1 MKTVEI
7 TIRLGIDCDTA
18 VDAKT
23 KAEEYIAARG
33 LLSAVENVK
42 VLGSIRTHRQNKALH
57 LYFELLANALNEAG
71 ADMRKVIRQ
80 EVDIPWSKDTVKEYL
95 WRPLMETQL
104 LKKSTKE
111 MDTTDI
117 DVVYDTLNRV
127 VGERTGVFVPF
138 PSIEEQRIQS
148 LCRK

>member
-7 TIRLGIDCDTA
+7 TIRLDIDCDTA

-23 KAEEYIAARG
+23 KAEAYIASCG

-57 LYFELLANALNEAG
+57 LYFELLANSLNEAG

-95 WRPLMETQL
+95 WRPLMEAQL

-127 VGERTGVFVPF
+127 IGERTGVHVPF